1 MAYFKDLNEIVNKVV
16 ELIGKDKKLL
26 ELIAYPD
33 VKNKNLNI
41 TDLMLKNIFLMPRG
55 ADAIKDEKYISKK
68 HFHMEVIVDL
78 ERLT

>member
-55 ADAIKDEKYISKK
+55 ADAIKDEKT
-68 HFHMEVIVDL
+68 F
-78 ERLT
+78 

>member
-55 ADAIKDEKYISKK
+55 ADAIKDEKTFFTSSTDK
-68 HFHMEVIVDL
+68 
-78 ERLT
+78 